1 MDTNGAPPLSLLLS
15 GSSLG
20 SPPLSLLPNL
30 PTSPQKGAAP
40 QPITLAGEIKFSGRT
55 IIFLEAIREYLDH
68 RHSAQL
74 AQLFPSASACGWV
87 YAADIV
93 SVATQLR
100 LSLSYRDAFKVIN
113 ELIVAGGNSSGG
125 GKAFLFS
132 VLDGILRMDFASCR
146 HGK

>member
-20 SPPLSLLPNL
+20 SPPLGLLPNL

-113 ELIVAGGNSSGG
+113 IVAGGNNSGG
-125 GKAFLFS
+125 GNRSCFL
-132 VLDGILRMDFASCR
+132 C
-146 HGK
+146 